1 MTKEKTWDYFILVA
15 RYLVGIIFVSY
26 GYSKLFDGQFGI
38 TEQELHTPIK
48 DLNLF
53 RISWYLFDHQ
63 PFKSIIGIIQII
75 TGILL
80 LINRT
85 VLLGAFMFIPV
96 LITILI
102 INITFMPLPMAS
114 SFTWRL
120 LFYLTLDILIIWHY
134 KERIRLIWKSLT
146 SEVSTKFKY
155 KWGYYALIP
164 IFVVLLEV
172 LGALPKIFISYL
184 GL

>member
-15 RYLVGIIFVSY
+15 RCLIGFIFVSY

-38 TEQELHTPIK
+38 TEQELNTPIK

-63 PFKSIIGIIQII
+63 PFKSIIGIFQII

-85 VLLGAFMFIPV
+85 ALLGAFMFIPIV
-96 LITILI
+96 ITILI
-102 INITFMPLPMAS
+102 IDISFMPPLLAS

-120 LFYLTLDILIIWHY
+120 LFYLILDILIIWHY
-134 KERIRLIWKSLT
+134 KERIRQIWRSLT
-146 SEVSTKFKY
+146 REISTKFKF
-155 KWGYYALIP
+155 KWGILC
-164 IFVVLLEV
+164 
-172 LGALPKIFISYL
+172 SYSNIRCFT
-184 GL
+184 